1 MYAALQSLR
10 KLLIETVSLN
20 YFLREFQYYSLVLTA
35 IPIVNELVR
44 LFFSARTFQG
54 YVNFCTIMLW
64 CASH

>member
-35 IPIVNELVR
+35 IPIVNEER

-54 YVNFCTIMLW
+54 YVNFCTIMLL